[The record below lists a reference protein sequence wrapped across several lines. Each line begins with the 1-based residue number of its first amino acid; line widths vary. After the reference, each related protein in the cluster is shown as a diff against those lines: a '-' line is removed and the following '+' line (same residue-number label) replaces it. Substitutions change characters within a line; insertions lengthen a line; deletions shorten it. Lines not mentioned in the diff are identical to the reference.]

1 MINNTKSEEKQMN
14 VIEFIPSLVMAGA
27 ETLVKDYVL
36 KLQTYNDIN
45 LLVIVIFRTNSPW
58 EKTISDAGVKVFFLD
73 EETKLEQKSS
83 AKILVGLKQITKL
96 RKIVKSFNPDIF
108 HYHLYISNYV
118 LLAGI
123 ARKTTIIYTLHNDLE
138 SWKKKRPLDIKLFK
152 LLKKIHKLKIIT
164 LSSKMQQEVND
175 FFSITDSIILNN
187 GIDINHF
194 KSGLKKNLIREQLGL
209 NSSDFVIGNIGR
221 FTEQKNHPFLIKIFN
236 EIHNLQSNS
245 KLLLISGEE
254 ALQPKITQQ
263 IKEYNL
269 ENDVIIL
276 YDRIDI
282 NDLLNAMDVFVLP
295 SLWEGLGI
303 VLIEAQVAGIWTIA
317 SNVVPQSTH
326 ISNHIIYLS
335 LDDSPL
341 KWAKK
346 ILSLQSLKVPI
357 EYYGLDNWEIS
368 NVVND
373 LYIFYKRIYYA
384 QNQNCP
390 PKSYSQ
396 N

>member
-1 MINNTKSEEKQMN
+1 MISNTKSKEKQMN

-45 LLVIVIFRTNSPW
+45 LLVIAIFRTNSPW
-58 EKTISDAGVKVFFLD
+58 EKTISDAGVKVIFLD
-73 EETKLEQKSS
+73 EETKLKPVST
-83 AKILVGLKQITKL
+83 AKILVGLKQITRL

-123 ARKTTIIYTLHNDLE
+123 SKKTTIVYTLHNDLK
-138 SWKKKRPLDIKLFK
+138 SWKKKRPLDVKLFK

-164 LSSKMQQEVND
+164 LSSEMQKEVND
-175 FFSITDSIILNN
+175 FFSIKDSIVLNN

-194 KSGLKKNLIREQLGL
+194 KSGLNKNLIREQLGL
-209 NSSDFVIGNIGR
+209 SSNAFVIGNIGR
-221 FTEQKNHPFLIKIFN
+221 FTNQKNHSFLIKIFN

-254 ALQPKITQQ
+254 ALQNEIIQQ

-269 ENDVIIL
+269 ENDVLIL
-276 YDRIDI
+276 YDRTDV

-335 LDDSPL
+335 LNDSPV

-346 ILSLQSLKVPI
+346 ILSLKSLKVPI
-357 EYYGLDNWEIS
+357 EYNGLDNWEIS

-373 LYIFYKRIYYA
+373 LYNFYKHLFCSTNI
-384 QNQNCP
+384 
-390 PKSYSQ
+390 
-396 N
+396 